1 MRILVA
7 VPTYETIAPET
18 FKSIYDLDKGDHEV
32 DFEFV
37 KGYDCPTA
45 RNNIA
50 QIAVDGNYDYV
61 MMVDSD
67 VIIPEDTLKNLSD
80 PWTNIVL
87 GCCPRKNS
95 RDGRIEI
102 YRPGTFSFTKPYT
115 YDSLPDNDRIVVK
128 GGGFACAMINVSV
141 FKLLPSPW
149 FRYVTYEDG
158 SSLSEDLFFCLRAA
172 ESGFVIEA
180 DTRVRCGH
188 MARYFQW

>member
-18 FKSIYDLDKGDHEV
+18 FKSIYDLYKGDHEV

-50 QIAVDGNYDYV
+50 KIAVDGDYDYV
-61 MMVDSD
+61 LMVDSD
-67 VIIPEDTLKNLSD
+67 VMVPKDTLKNLSD

-95 RDGRIEI
+95 SEGRIEI
-102 YRPGTFSFTKPYT
+102 YRPGTFSFTDYYT
-115 YDSLPDNDRIVVK
+115 YDSLPDNNRIAIK

-141 FKLLPSPW
+141 FKLLPFPW

-188 MARYFQW
+188 MTRYFQW

>member
-7 VPTYETIAPET
+7 VPTYENICPET
-18 FKSIYDLDKGDHEV
+18 FKSIYDLDKDGHQV

-50 QIAVDGNYDYV
+50 KKAIEGGYD
-61 MMVDSD
+61 
-67 VIIPEDTLKNLSD
+67 
-80 PWTNIVL
+80 
-87 GCCPRKNS
+87 
-95 RDGRIEI
+95 
-102 YRPGTFSFTKPYT
+102 FTKPYT
-115 YDSLPDNDRIVVK
+115 YNTLPNNDRIVVK

-141 FKLLPSPW
+141 FKLLPFPW